1 MSPPRENLRVSRS
14 VVDEIQE
21 PIGGLVGEIQDTNL
35 RSSRQPRTGSP
46 ADGMASEVQNNGA
59 VYQ

>member
-14 VVDEIQE
+14 VVDEVQE

-35 RSSRQPRTGSP
+35 RFQPPATNPLSSRRHG
-46 ADGMASEVQNNGA
+46 VRGA
-59 VYQ
+59 E